1 MSSFKKIR
9 LIALAVVALVFSTG
23 SLVAYSEGNPPP
35 GTNKSKSKSMKS
47 DSKSKSTSKKSAGK
61 QSSY

>member
-23 SLVAYSEGNPPP
+23 SLMAYSEGNPPA
-35 GTNKSKSKSMKS
+35 NKDKGKSM
-47 DSKSKSTSKKSAGK
+47 DSSKKSMSKKSMSKKSMSK
-61 QSSY
+61 QST